1 MRSFDRMVLAAAI
14 VLLAVACVQA
24 IPKGPG
30 AADPAGPPLAAPAV
44 TSAGPAAPPA
54 ADAAQAKQDTPE
66 ARRAARIEALRKRQQ
81 EFRLRQSLRTRQTRL
96 AVEQTAVKDVLKM
109 LGELGKFSVVYDP
122 ELEQTGVDLAVRS
135 VTLSFTGLTY
145 EDALTLVLPQE
156 CGYQVGPGYVL
167 VTTLEKSWLPLRTA
181 TYSIRL
187 ALAEI
192 PNFVAPRMEIGDI
205 TQQAAGAVG
214 GGGAF
219 GNIFGNAAQPE
230 ADANAVTPDRVIE
243 IIKRFARNENDRR
256 IAPWDDEGGPAS
268 MTYMNGVLIVAQTDA
283 GHQAVAR
290 LIAMIE

>member
-205 TQQAAGAVG
+205 TQQAAGMSA
-214 GGGAF
+214 
-219 GNIFGNAAQPE
+219 
-230 ADANAVTPDRVIE
+230 
-243 IIKRFARNENDRR
+243 
-256 IAPWDDEGGPAS
+256 
-268 MTYMNGVLIVAQTDA
+268 
-283 GHQAVAR
+283 AVAR
-290 LIAMIE
+290 SATSSATRPSPKPMRTPSPPTASSRSSSASPATRTTAASPPGTTRAGPPP